1 RKGWDPT
8 DLDIRAA
15 RVIKNDGSD
24 TGLSFQEACA
34 LMDDDAIEVLKA
46 RPRRNYAGFSDTNA
60 GVQAAEVEVDMDTGV
75 VRVKKVVAVA
85 DAGKLINPLT
95 AESQVRGGVTQG
107 VSYALHERR
116 IMDRQK
122 GRMLND
128 DLENYKILGSVDC
141 PEIDVVLIDV
151 YNGKSNTQVMGLGE
165 PPIVATA
172 AAVANAVADA
182 IGTRIFEI
190 PITPKKVLEAIAKK
204 NAPAGGKTKKG
215 ARL

>member
-1 RKGWDPT
+1 M
-8 DLDIRAA
+8 
-15 RVIKNDGSD
+15 
-24 TGLSFQEACA
+24 E
-34 LMDDDAIEVLKA
+34 
-46 RPRRNYAGFSDTNA
+46 
-60 GVQAAEVEVDMDTGV
+60 TGV
-75 VRVKKVVAVA
+75 VQVKKVVAVA

-95 AESQVRGGVTQG
+95 AESQVRGGVIQG
-107 VSYALHERR
+107 VSFALHERR
-116 IMDRQK
+116 IMDRHK

-182 IGTRIFEI
+182 IGTRVFQL
-190 PITPKKVLEAIAKK
+190 PLTPKNVLEAIAMKK
-204 NAPAGGKTKKG
+204 SSAKSPTKKG

>member
-1 RKGWDPT
+1 
-8 DLDIRAA
+8 
-15 RVIKNDGSD
+15 
-24 TGLSFQEACA
+24 
-34 LMDDDAIEVLKA
+34 MDDDAIEVLKA

-116 IMDRQK
+116 VMDRQK

-141 PEIDVVLIDV
+141 PEIDVVLVDV

-190 PITPKKVLEAIAKK
+190 PITPKKVLEAIAMKK
-204 NAPAGGKTKKG
+204 TPAGGKTKKG